1 MNKEI
6 TIIELLNRIEDKTLK
21 NGTKIIARKNLS
33 YLWFVYE
40 EDNTDYIESQL
51 LKVINLV
58 GIKGS
63 VILEDEKSKTKN
75 IDKKTNK
82 EIMGFA
88 LELAKQGIDL
98 EKLIKDLEPIFN
110 ICKQVAEL
118 GIKNYEFLMKGNKNE

>member
-40 EDNTDYIESQL
+40 EDDTDYIESQL